1 VSFLFPTL
9 NTNPFWF
16 PSSPYSYFISL
27 LCPLT
32 LSAYAFCFWQEE
44 GRWRKKERAEQEE
57 GSFSIYTYLHTPFVY
72 CDFYFLPFFYLRVV
86 WFPYI
91 NFILYVFPIRLCW
104 KKCFFSGKEERMKC
118 FQGERSHHQPRVVL
132 HFLGRGKKRFPPLSF
147 LLLRPTSLP
156 LCHYDFNFWV
166 LYFRNRNGWEVWVS
180 CFWWVSYFYVKKITL
195 FSSSFLT
202 YMLI

>member
-1 VSFLFPTL
+1 M
-9 NTNPFWF
+9 
-16 PSSPYSYFISL
+16 
-27 LCPLT
+27 
-32 LSAYAFCFWQEE
+32 E
-44 GRWRKKERAEQEE
+44 
-57 GSFSIYTYLHTPFVY
+57 
-72 CDFYFLPFFYLRVV
+72 
-86 WFPYI
+86 
-91 NFILYVFPIRLCW
+91 
-104 KKCFFSGKEERMKC
+104 C

-156 LCHYDFNFWV
+156 LFHYDFNFWV

-202 YMLI
+202 YMLIQESKRLGGVGKLFLVGFLFLCKKNFTLFSSSFLTDMSIQDISHALQICYNYFIFIFNFLHFCFLGYNGFLDVFHLRNQDVFYKQQEVMGKCLFSSIFFYD